1 MDSSVSPLR
10 QVLILFLIMLG
21 TGLIGNLVAEG
32 LSLLG
37 GHSLSTL
44 VRSTDLTGGERLWL
58 RLGLMIN
65 HFSMFLGAALVFAYC
80 FHRNT
85 FSRYLRA
92 YGTIDAKNLLIWG
105 AAILFSYPLVAF
117 LTELN
122 GSIPLPQWAQA
133 GQDDAFLMLSNV
145 LKMDGIGDLII
156 SLILVGVLPALG
168 EELIFRGI
176 VQNKL
181 SESLSNPHTAIVIAS
196 ILFGLTH
203 MQLERIIPLS
213 FLGVLLGYSYYY
225 SRSIYVPIILH
236 FLNNSLQVISLY
248 SIEELD
254 PDILK
259 NTPDIPITLIIGS
272 ALAVGTL
279 FLFGQKQA
287 NSLDETHP

>member
-1 MDSSVSPLR
+1 
-10 QVLILFLIMLG
+10 MLG

-122 GSIPLPQWAQA
+122 GSIPLPQWARA

-176 VQNKL
+176 CLLYTSPSPRDGLL
-181 SESLSNPHTAIVIAS
+181 SRMPS
-196 ILFGLTH
+196 
-203 MQLERIIPLS
+203 
-213 FLGVLLGYSYYY
+213 
-225 SRSIYVPIILH
+225 
-236 FLNNSLQVISLY
+236 
-248 SIEELD
+248 
-254 PDILK
+254 
-259 NTPDIPITLIIGS
+259 S
-272 ALAVGTL
+272 A
-279 FLFGQKQA
+279 
-287 NSLDETHP
+287 

>member
-44 VRSTDLTGGERLWL
+44 VRSTDLTGGERLCL

-65 HFSMFLGAALVFAYC
+65 HFSMFLGSAVVFAYY
-80 FHRNT
+80 FHRTT
-85 FSRYLRA
+85 FSRYVRA
-92 YGTIDAKNLLIWG
+92 YGSIDAKSLLIWG
-105 AAILFSYPLVAF
+105 GAILFSYPLVAF

-122 GSIPLPQWAQA
+122 TSIPLPQWARA
-133 GQDDAFLMLSNV
+133 GQDDVFLMLSNI
-145 LKMDGIGDLII
+145 LKMDGFEDLII

-181 SESLSNPHTAIVIAS
+181 SESLSNPHTAILIAS

-213 FLGVLLGYSYYY
+213 FLGVILGYSYHY

-254 PDILK
+254 PDILE
-259 NTPDIPITLIIGS
+259 NPPDLAITLIIGS
-272 ALAVGTL
+272 ALAVGVL

-287 NSLDETHP
+287 NSLHETHP